1 MADQLVQAPLVSPAR
16 PLLWA
21 PYNVRSY
28 RVLSLSSE
36 GAWVLSASS
45 VERRAPSAMAEDT
58 AGAVFLF
65 ATARGNLLEILTVEN
80 GIPRPVKP
88 GEALST
94 MVAPDTFGFAV

>member
-1 MADQLVQAPLVSPAR
+1 MADQLVLAPLVSPTR

-21 PYNVRSY
+21 PYNVRSDG
-28 RVLSLSSE
+28 VLSLSSA
-36 GAWVLSASS
+36 GAQVPSASS
-45 VERRAPSAMAEDT
+45 VECRSPSAMVEDT

-65 ATARGNLLEILTVEN
+65 ATARGNLLDILTVEN

-94 MVAPDTFGFAV
+94 PVAPDTFDVTV